1 MILNSDTSIQTT
13 LQRSKA
19 TAVHEHTINQHL
31 GLTVWSNEHDRVCY
45 QKLKN
50 HTLSLYIE
58 GGYSTRRLDLQ
69 RAGAGAPDKLCILP
83 AGHQSDWEVGD
94 RQRFGHLYFSDTLLR
109 RTALETFDVD
119 PRHVELPDS
128 TFFNDKILL
137 QNCKSLF
144 SQSWNEPENH
154 LRLQEQTL
162 SIMAD
167 LLVRYGI
174 QSVSKQ
180 DYRSGLRPTV
190 LNRVI
195 DYIYENI
202 DKKISLDALAAV
214 AGISPFHF
222 VRMFKISTGET
233 PHQKVMDIRIKIA
246 SELLLVGRS
255 QLDIAIACG
264 FVDQS
269 HFSRTFKKHY
279 GITPRQFLQSAR

>member
-1 MILNSDTSIQTT
+1 MKLDADNSVQTT
-13 LQRSKA
+13 LQRSNA
-19 TAVHEHTINQHL
+19 TSMYSQTINQHL
-31 GLTVWSNEHDRVCY
+31 GLAVWTNEHDRVSY
-45 QKLKN
+45 QKLN
-50 HTLSLYIE
+50 HHTLSLYIE
-58 GGYSTRRLDLQ
+58 GGYSTRRIDQ
-69 RAGAGAPDKLCILP
+69 RQAGTGAPDKFCIFP
-83 AGHQSDWEVGD
+83 AGHQSEWEVGD
-94 RQRFGHLYFSDTLLR
+94 IQRFEHLYFSDALLR

-144 SQSWNEPENH
+144 TQSWDEPENH

-167 LLVRYGI
+167 LLVRYGV
-174 QSVSKQ
+174 QSISKQ

-214 AGISPFHF
+214 ADISSFHF

-233 PHQKVMDIRIKIA
+233 PHQKVMDIRIKVA
-246 SELLLVGRS
+246 SELLLAGRS

-279 GITPRQFLQSAR
+279 GITPRQFFQSAR